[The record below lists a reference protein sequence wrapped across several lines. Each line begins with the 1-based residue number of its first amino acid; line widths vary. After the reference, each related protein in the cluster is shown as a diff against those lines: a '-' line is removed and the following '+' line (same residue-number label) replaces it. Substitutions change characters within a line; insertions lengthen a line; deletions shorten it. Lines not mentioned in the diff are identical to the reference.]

1 MYIGYLINM
10 KNQDPM
16 KHFFSPKQSRI
27 ASLRERKGE
36 ASRLRREEV
45 LPFYCP
51 IERVLEANM
60 INGSICM
67 SFHRFQNGNS
77 VCMQCYAY
85 ATYLLFPRR
94 LTKSIES
101 YCSKFCRYSTQI
113 TNKFLHMCFCNQN
126 DVCLFNYK
134 IVVLFSLQIIRKM
147 WFSIFDKVRQI
158 GCYSN

>member
-1 MYIGYLINM
+1 MIIDSCLKYSSHILVRKENVFYVYRLSDQYEKLGP
-10 KNQDPM
+10 NQA
-16 KHFFSPKQSRI
+16 FFLTKAKQNSI
-27 ASLRERKGE
+27 SERERKGE

-77 VCMQCYAY
+77 VPCMYSSRCYTKY
-85 ATYLLFPRR
+85 IPFVFPS

-101 YCSKFCRYSTQI
+101 YYNCSKFCQCNPQI
-113 TNKFLHMCFCNQN
+113 
-126 DVCLFNYK
+126 
-134 IVVLFSLQIIRKM
+134 R
-147 WFSIFDKVRQI
+147 
-158 GCYSN
+158 